1 MFKKIVNCIIAFI
14 MLILLVGGIIQ
25 TCRLERYREQC
36 EQYRVQLE
44 AAANRER
51 DIENTI
57 QRTGL
62 ILCESINSVAELREQ
77 IKAVRESYEEMENII
92 YGSECGSISGS
103 SNDNNNC
110 N

>member
-1 MFKKIVNCIIAFI
+1 MLKKIIYSIIAIYFV
-14 MLILLVGGIIQ
+14 LSII
-25 TCRLERYREQC
+25 CGAVLSYKLGHYRQQSEY
-36 EQYRVQLE
+36 YRVQLE

-92 YGSECGSISGS
+92 YGSERYSIGGGS
-103 SNDNNNC
+103 NNNNNC